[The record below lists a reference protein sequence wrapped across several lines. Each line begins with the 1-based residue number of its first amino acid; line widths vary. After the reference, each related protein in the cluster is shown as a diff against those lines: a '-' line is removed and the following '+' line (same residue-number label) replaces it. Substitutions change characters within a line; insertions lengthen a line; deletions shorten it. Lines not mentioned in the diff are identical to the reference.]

1 MELEAEVATLRKA
14 LARTGLLAD
23 GGGACRA
30 GELGEEWARGAAEMK
45 PAHEM
50 ASEEARLGQKTA
62 ADNER
67 LPQDIAAQAGSCTAL
82 LRREEQ
88 SGVILDSAADYAIF
102 TTDLDRRVMSWNAG
116 AERLLGWTAEEMVG
130 RTADIIFIPE
140 DRARGEPERAAG
152 GALAEGRAEDERW
165 CQRKDGSRFWGSG
178 LVLLLRER
186 AADPGAPPL
195 GFLKVIRNQTERRR
209 AEEALRESEA
219 RWRRIFEHMHEGF
232 ALCEMVWSADGTP
245 IDLRFLDVNPA
256 WERLTGIPAA
266 ATLGHLATK
275 IFSGIEDIWISTYA
289 RVVET
294 GEPAHFVRYL
304 GPVARWFEVLAY
316 RTEPGRF
323 AALFLNV
330 TERRAAE
337 VRRDALVELGDRL
350 RDLRDSAEIA
360 GTAAE
365 VIGRA
370 LGVARAGYGTVNASR
385 KIFRV
390 ERDWADG
397 QVASSAGD
405 WRLGDFWTG
414 FAEELGRGEVVAV
427 DDVAQDPRTEGSS
440 DSYLARGVQS
450 FLKVPVVAEGRVA
463 AILYLQDTVPRRW
476 SAEEIVFVRG
486 AAERAWAL
494 AERARAEERGRLL
507 LNELNHRVKNTL
519 AVVQSIAL
527 QTARGAADLPSF
539 SGAFQ
544 ARLIALARAHDLLMR
559 EHWEGA
565 VLNAVIRAA
574 LDPFALDAAQVDL
587 SGCASDVA
595 LPPAAALALAMAM
608 HELATNARKHGAF
621 SVPEGR
627 VSILCHGVD
636 HGDGALVVEWTERG
650 GPRVD
655 GPPARRG
662 FGLRLLERGLATKTG
677 VGADIRFEPEG
688 VRCTL
693 RLAPLPVDSQT

>member
-1 MELEAEVATLRKA
+1 V
-14 LARTGLLAD
+14 
-23 GGGACRA
+23 
-30 GELGEEWARGAAEMK
+30 
-45 PAHEM
+45 
-50 ASEEARLGQKTA
+50 A
-62 ADNER
+62 ADNEGLR
-67 LPQDIAAQAGSCTAL
+67 QGTAAQAESRAVL
-82 LRREEQ
+82 LGREEQ

-102 TTDLDRRVMSWNAG
+102 TTDLDRRVVSWNAG
-116 AERLLGWTAEEMVG
+116 AERLLGWAAEEMVG
-130 RTADIIFIPE
+130 QTADIIFTPE
-140 DRARGEPERAAG
+140 DRARGEPEREAS

-165 CQRKDGSRFWGSG
+165 HLRQDGSRFWGSG
-178 LVLLLRER
+178 LVRPLRDR

-195 GFLKVIRNQTERRR
+195 GLLKVMRDRTDRKR
-209 AEEALRESEA
+209 AEEALSESEA

-232 ALCEMVWSADGTP
+232 ALCETVWSADGTA
-245 IDLRFLDVNPA
+245 IDFRCLDVNPA

-266 ATLGHLATK
+266 ATVGRLASE
-275 IFSGIEDIWISTYA
+275 IFPGIEEAWVSTYT

-294 GEPAHFVRYL
+294 GEPARFVRYL

-323 AALFLNV
+323 AALFLDV

-337 VRRDALVELGDRL
+337 ARRDALVELGDRL
-350 RDLRDSAEIA
+350 RDLRDPAEVA
-360 GTAAE
+360 RTAAE

-370 LGVARAGYGTVNASR
+370 LGVARAGYGRVNTSQET
-385 KIFRV
+385 FRV
-390 ERDWADG
+390 ERDWTDG
-397 QVASSAGD
+397 RVASSAGN

-414 FAEELGRGEVVAV
+414 FADELGRGEVVAI
-427 DDVAQDPRTEGSS
+427 DDVAQDPRTAGSS
-440 DSYLARGVQS
+440 GSYLATDVRS
-450 FLKVPVVAEGRVA
+450 FLNVPVVATGRVA
-463 AILYLQDTVPRRW
+463 AILYLQDIAPRRW
-476 SAEEIVFVRG
+476 SAEEVVFVRG

-565 VLNAVIRAA
+565 ALDAVVRAA

-587 SGCASDVA
+587 SGCTSGVV
-595 LPPAAALALAMAM
+595 LPPAAALALAMAV
-608 HELATNARKHGAF
+608 HELATNARKYGAF

-627 VSILCHGVD
+627 VSIVCHGVD
-636 HGDGALVVEWTERG
+636 RGDGALVVEWAERG
-650 GPRVD
+650 GPRVN
-655 GPPARRG
+655 GLPARRG
-662 FGLRLLERGLATKTG
+662 FGLRLLERGLATEAG
-677 VGADIRFEPEG
+677 MGADIRFEPEG
-688 VRCTL
+688 VCCTL
-693 RLAPLPVDSQT
+693 RLAPLPAGSPTWGSAQQLPALRERPSPSASRR